1 MAKKNKLKAPAFDKG
16 KYASITKEACEPSSE
31 SQYPV
36 FALYNNM
43 NLGKEFSIEG
53 CNKEEKLK
61 IIDILCRLSKLTWAQ
76 IRTEP
81 KQVLGYEQI
90 SLDQIN
96 KNIPE
101 SITPPINPDDKLMIF
116 RFGPKKSK
124 QYRMTGYRRKNIFYI
139 LWIDTKLKLY
149 KH

>member
-1 MAKKNKLKAPAFDKG
+1 MAKKKKLKSPSFNKG
-16 KYASITKEACEPSSE
+16 KYASIQKETCEPSSE
-31 SQYPV
+31 SQRPV

-43 NLGKEFSIEG
+43 NVGKEFSIEG
-53 CNKEEKLK
+53 CTKDEKSKL
-61 IIDILCRLSKLTWAQ
+61 IDILYKLSKLTWAQ
-76 IRTEP
+76 IQTESR
-81 KQVLGYEQI
+81 KELGHEKI
-90 SLDQIN
+90 DFDKIG
-96 KNIPE
+96 KKIPE
-101 SITPPINPDDKLMIF
+101 NIVPPINPDDKLMIF